1 MPQSLT
7 NASDLFR
14 QTAADPN
21 LVKTPKENKR
31 RQAKE
36 VDMEAVAFQMMIK
49 QSLHQNPLS
58 PKDPSDFAEASFRMA
73 AAESNKKLVSGMD
86 KILEKLDQMM
96 GVQANSFRGQE
107 VIAKGNQFTLKN
119 APTLNYEVPE
129 GTKMAMVHVMNDQ
142 KEIVKSY
149 IAETSPGKHS
159 IDFDGTGTHGQK
171 LPEGT
176 YNYIL
181 QTENN
186 DGLGLSQK
194 LGRVDL
200 KDRTQNLLYQLPQN
214 ADKGTLVVSNEQ
226 GRVVGAVHLTG
237 KDMLSR
243 GEHTVPFDGNDPK
256 GIALPPGQY
265 TFKVKAWDSEGQD
278 ITTETLVSGK
288 VEWGEMKDKV
298 PMLNLGNGMS
308 VPLSDYRSTRGIEI
322 AKDVLNNI

>member
-1 MPQSLT
+1 MANPTL

-14 QTAADPN
+14 QTTADPN
-21 LVKTPKENKR
+21 LVKLPKENKR

-36 VDMEAVAFQMMIK
+36 VDMEAIAFQMMIK
-49 QSLHQNPLS
+49 QSLHQNPLN
-58 PKDPSDFAEASFRMA
+58 PQDPSDFAEASFRMA

-107 VIAKGNQFTLKN
+107 VIAKGNQFTLKD
-119 APTLNYEVPE
+119 APHLNYEVPE
-129 GTKMAMVHVMNDQ
+129 GTRMAMVHVINDQ
-142 KEIVKSY
+142 KQIVKSY
-149 IAETSPGKHS
+149 IAETSSGKHS
-159 IDFDGTGTHGQK
+159 INFDGIGTHGQK

-186 DGLGLSQK
+186 DGIGMSQK
-194 LGRVDL
+194 LGRVEL

-243 GEHTVPFDGNDPK
+243 GEHTIPFDGNDTK
-256 GIALPPGQY
+256 GVALPPGKY
-265 TFKVKAWDSEGQD
+265 TFKVKAWDDEGQD

-288 VEWGEMKDKV
+288 VEWGEMVDNK
-298 PMLNLGNGMS
+298 PMLNLGDGMS
-308 VPLSDYRSTRGIEI
+308 IPLSDYRSTRGTQI
-322 AKDVLNNI
+322 AKDILNNI